1 MEIKMDLTMEA
12 IMVILMDTIKERVM
26 LIKMDTTMENSTVIL
41 TVSITV
47 LTIVFQVVITKEI
60 IMVISMDLMR
70 V

>member
-1 MEIKMDLTMEA
+1 
-12 IMVILMDTIKERVM
+12 MDTIKERVM
-26 LIKMDTTMENSTVIL
+26 LIKMDKTMVISMVIL